1 MKDFEISI
9 IKSLRDVSSPALDMI
24 FRCLTFLG
32 EQYVLIVLLA
42 AVYFL
47 FNKKEAQRIAFALI
61 TTLCLNNAVK
71 GIIKYE
77 RPFTYSKDYSPSE
90 LALEGATGYSLPS
103 GHTQNATTLYSSL
116 ALTFKKKWITILCVS
131 IIIIVAFSRIYLGV
145 HYPKDVILGAAFGLI
160 CSFGAYYLFKKISDD
175 FKKQIIAYATL
186 LVIFTPFLLI
196 LWTNNYQ
203 DLMLVRDFYISYSFT
218 LGYVL
223 AVIVEKKFVD
233 FERSTNLKTNIIRFV
248 GAIIVLLLTY
258 LGLKVLFSTSLFP
271 QEGSVLEVLFD
282 CIRYL
287 LVPFCSLGI
296 YPIIFK
302 KTLFKKD

>member
-9 IKSLRDVSSPALDMI
+9 IKFLRSLSSSSLDMI

-61 TTLCLNNAVK
+61 STLCLNNAIK

-77 RPFTYSKDYSPSE
+77 RPFTYSNDYSPSE
-90 LALEGATGYSLPS
+90 LAIEGATGYSLPS

-116 ALTFKKKWITILCVS
+116 ALTFKKKWITISCIS

-145 HYPKDVILGAAFGLI
+145 HYPKDVVLGAVLGI
-160 CSFGAYYLFKKISDD
+160 VCSFGSYYLFKKIGDD
-175 FKKQIIAYATL
+175 FKKQVFSYLSL
-186 LVIFTPFLLI
+186 LIIFTPFLFI
-196 LWTNNYQ
+196 LWTNDYNN
-203 DLMLVRDFYISYSFT
+203 LMLVRDFYISYSFS
-218 LGYVL
+218 LGYIL
-223 AVIVEKKFVD
+223 AVIIEKKFVD
-233 FERSTNLKTNIIRFV
+233 FERSSNLKTNILRFI
-248 GAIIVLLLTY
+248 GAIIILLIVY
-258 LGLKVLFSTSLFP
+258 IGLKLLFNTSFFP
-271 QEGSVLEVLFD
+271 QEGNVLKLLFD

-287 LVPFCSLGI
+287 LVPFCSLGL
-296 YPIIFK
+296 YPILFK
-302 KTLFKKD
+302 NKLFKKD